1 VVVAS
6 CRGEWPG
13 DATLGGAQR
22 VAPVDGLWTES
33 MHYRCSREIRRRAAM
48 GTAIR
53 LGLGVRAR
61 VCTLR
66 AHGVAYVTSVLLVSQ

>member
-1 VVVAS
+1 
-6 CRGEWPG
+6 
-13 DATLGGAQR
+13 
-22 VAPVDGLWTES
+22 
-33 MHYRCSREIRRRAAM
+33 M